1 MSVKSVNTEE
11 LRSMSNTEG
20 LVLQGC
26 GGELK
31 EWIDGINGLF
41 KRSGILLEDSE
52 FKEDDCYTFKNGEL
66 TCLLFPFSD
75 DISIDLGK
83 MAMWRLQTHQDL
95 GGTWFSDYVDNRL
108 GGFIKENDSPEEK
121 AKPDCA
127 LIGEDGNVFNLMAIA
142 SRTLKEHGMAEEAKE
157 MCQRVRESGSY
168 YDALAIMGEYVNI
181 TAKEDMSEF
190 TGDDETV
197 YEEIDYSE

>member
-1 MSVKSVNTEE
+1 MSVKTVNTEE
-11 LRSMSNTEG
+11 LRSMSSTEG

-52 FKEDDCYTFKNGEL
+52 FKEDDCYTFKNGDL

-127 LIGEDGNVFNLMAIA
+127 LIGEDGNIFNLMGIA
-142 SRTLKEHGMAEEAKE
+142 SRTLKDNGMANEAKE
-157 MCQRVRESGSY
+157 MCERVRSSGSY
-168 YDALAIMGEYVNI
+168 YEALGVIGEYVNI
-181 TAKEDMSEF
+181 TSSEDMTEDESE
-190 TGDDETV
+190 G
-197 YEEIDYSE
+197 IALQ

>member
-1 MSVKSVNTEE
+1 MSS
-11 LRSMSNTEG
+11 TEG

-41 KRSGILLEDSE
+41 KRAGILLEDCE
-52 FKEDDCYTFKNGEL
+52 FKEDDCYTFKNGDL
-66 TCLLFPFSD
+66 TCLLFPFD
-75 DISIDLGK
+75 EDIQVDLGK

-108 GGFIKENDSPEEK
+108 GGFIKENESPEEK

-127 LIGEDGNVFNLMAIA
+127 LIGEDGNIFNLMGIA
-142 SRTLKEHGMAEEAKE
+142 SRTLKEHGMADEAKE
-157 MCQRVRESGSY
+157 MCERVRESSNY
-168 YDALAIMGEYVNI
+168 YEALGVIGEYVNI
-181 TAKEDMSEF
+181 TSSEDMTE
-190 TGDDETV
+190 DES
-197 YEEIDYSE
+197 EEIALQ

>member
-1 MSVKSVNTEE
+1 MSVKTVNTEE
-11 LRSMSNTEG
+11 LRSMSSTEG

-52 FKEDDCYTFKNGEL
+52 FKEDDCYTFKNGDL

-83 MAMWRLQTHQDL
+83 MAMWRLQTPQDL

-127 LIGEDGNVFNLMAIA
+127 LIGEDGNIFNLMGIA
-142 SRTLKEHGMAEEAKE
+142 SRTLKENGMANEAKE
-157 MCQRVRESGSY
+157 MCERVRSSGSY
-168 YDALAIMGEYVNI
+168 YEALGVIGEYVNI
-181 TAKEDMSEF
+181 TSSEDMTEDESE
-190 TGDDETV
+190 G
-197 YEEIDYSE
+197 IALQ

>member
-52 FKEDDCYTFKNGEL
+52 FKEDDCYTFKNGEF

-127 LIGEDGNVFNLMAIA
+127 LIGEDGNVFNLMGIA
-142 SRTLKEHGMAEEAKE
+142 SRTLKEKGMANEAKE
-157 MCQRVRESGSY
+157 MCERVRSSGSY
-168 YDALAIMGEYVNI
+168 YEALGVIGEYVNI
-181 TAKEDMSEF
+181 TSSEDMTEDESE
-190 TGDDETV
+190 G
-197 YEEIDYSE
+197 IALQ

>member
-41 KRSGILLEDSE
+41 KRTGILLEDCE
-52 FKEDDCYTFKNGEL
+52 FKEDDCYTFKNGDL
-66 TCLLFPFSD
+66 TCLLFPFD
-75 DISIDLGK
+75 EDIQVDLGK

-108 GGFIKENDSPEEK
+108 GGFIKEN
-121 AKPDCA
+121 
-127 LIGEDGNVFNLMAIA
+127 IFNLMGIA
-142 SRTLKEHGMAEEAKE
+142 SRTLKENGMADEAKE
-157 MCQRVRESGSY
+157 MCERVRSSGSY
-168 YDALAIMGEYVNI
+168 YEALGVIGEYVNI
-181 TAKEDMSEF
+181 ISSEDMTEDESE
-190 TGDDETV
+190 G
-197 YEEIDYSE
+197 IALQ

>member
-127 LIGEDGNVFNLMAIA
+127 LIGEDGNIFNFMGIA
-142 SRTLKEHGMAEEAKE
+142 SRTLKENGMANEAKE
-157 MCQRVRESGSY
+157 MCERVRSSGSY
-168 YDALAIMGEYVNI
+168 YEALGVIGEYVNI
-181 TAKEDMSEF
+181 TSSEDMTEDESE
-190 TGDDETV
+190 G
-197 YEEIDYSE
+197 IALQ

>member
-1 MSVKSVNTEE
+1 
-11 LRSMSNTEG
+11 MSNTEG

-142 SRTLKEHGMAEEAKE
+142 SRTLKEHGMANEAKE
-157 MCQRVRESGSY
+157 MCERVRSSGSY
-168 YDALAIMGEYVNI
+168 YEALSVIGEYVNI
-181 TAKEDMSEF
+181 TSSEDMTENESE
-190 TGDDETV
+190 G
-197 YEEIDYSE
+197 IALQ

>member
-1 MSVKSVNTEE
+1 MSVKTVNTEE
-11 LRSMSNTEG
+11 LRSMSSTEG

-52 FKEDDCYTFKNGEL
+52 FKEDDCYTFKNGDL

-127 LIGEDGNVFNLMAIA
+127 LIGEDGNIFNLMGIA
-142 SRTLKEHGMAEEAKE
+142 SRTLKENGMANEAKE
-157 MCQRVRESGSY
+157 MCERVMSSGSY
-168 YDALAIMGEYVNI
+168 YEALGVIGEYVNI
-181 TAKEDMSEF
+181 TSSEDMTEDESE
-190 TGDDETV
+190 G
-197 YEEIDYSE
+197 IALQ

>member
-1 MSVKSVNTEE
+1 MSVKTVNTEE
-11 LRSMSNTEG
+11 LRSMSSTEG

-41 KRSGILLEDSE
+41 KKSGILLEDSE
-52 FKEDDCYTFKNGEL
+52 FKEDDCYTFKNGDL

-127 LIGEDGNVFNLMAIA
+127 LIGEDGNIFNLMGIA
-142 SRTLKEHGMAEEAKE
+142 SRTLKENGMANEAKE
-157 MCQRVRESGSY
+157 MCERVRSSGSY
-168 YDALAIMGEYVNI
+168 YEALGVIGEYVNI
-181 TAKEDMSEF
+181 TSSEDMTEDESE
-190 TGDDETV
+190 G
-197 YEEIDYSE
+197 IALQ

>member
-1 MSVKSVNTEE
+1 MSVKTVNTEE
-11 LRSMSNTEG
+11 LRSMSSTEG

-52 FKEDDCYTFKNGEL
+52 FKEDDCYTFKNGDL
-66 TCLLFPFSD
+66 TCLLFPFNE
-75 DISIDLGK
+75 DISVDLGK

-108 GGFIKENDSPEEK
+108 GGFIKETDSPEEK

-127 LIGEDGNVFNLMAIA
+127 LIGEDGNIFNLMGIA
-142 SRTLKEHGMAEEAKE
+142 SRTLKETGMANEAKE
-157 MCQRVRESGSY
+157 MCERVRSSGSY
-168 YDALAIMGEYVNI
+168 YEALGVIGEYVNI
-181 TAKEDMSEF
+181 TSSEDMTEDESE
-190 TGDDETV
+190 G
-197 YEEIDYSE
+197 IALQ

>member
-1 MSVKSVNTEE
+1 MSVKTVNTEE
-11 LRSMSNTEG
+11 LRSMSSTEG

-52 FKEDDCYTFKNGEL
+52 FKEDDCYTFKNGDL
-66 TCLLFPFSD
+66 TCLLFPFND
-75 DISIDLGK
+75 NVSIDLGK

-127 LIGEDGNVFNLMAIA
+127 LIGEDGNIFNLMGIA
-142 SRTLKEHGMAEEAKE
+142 SRTLKENGMANEAKE
-157 MCQRVRESGSY
+157 MCERVRSSGSY
-168 YDALAIMGEYVNI
+168 YEALGVIGEYVNI
-181 TAKEDMSEF
+181 TSSEDMTEDESE
-190 TGDDETV
+190 G
-197 YEEIDYSE
+197 IALQ

>member
-1 MSVKSVNTEE
+1 MSVKTVNTEE
-11 LRSMSNTEG
+11 LRSMSSTEG

-52 FKEDDCYTFKNGEL
+52 FKEDDCYTFKNGDL

-127 LIGEDGNVFNLMAIA
+127 LIGEDGNIFNLMGIA
-142 SRTLKEHGMAEEAKE
+142 SRTLKENGMADEAKE
-157 MCQRVRESGSY
+157 MCERVRSSGSY
-168 YDALAIMGEYVNI
+168 YEALGVIGEYVNI
-181 TAKEDMSEF
+181 TSSEDMTEDESE
-190 TGDDETV
+190 G
-197 YEEIDYSE
+197 IALQ

>member
-1 MSVKSVNTEE
+1 
-11 LRSMSNTEG
+11 MSNTEG

-66 TCLLFPFSD
+66 TCLLFPFND
-75 DISIDLGK
+75 EISIDLGK

-108 GGFIKENDSPEEK
+108 GGFINENDSVKEK
-121 AKPDCA
+121 VKPNCA
-127 LIGEDGNVFNLMAIA
+127 LIGEDGNIFNLMGIA
-142 SRTLKEHGMAEEAKE
+142 SRTLKENGMDNEAKE
-157 MCQRVRESGSY
+157 MCERVRSSGSY
-168 YDALAIMGEYVNI
+168 YEALGVIGEYVNI
-181 TAKEDMSEF
+181 TSSEDMTEDESE
-190 TGDDETV
+190 G
-197 YEEIDYSE
+197 IALQ

>member
-1 MSVKSVNTEE
+1 MSVKTVNTEE
-11 LRSMSNTEG
+11 LRSMSSTEG

-52 FKEDDCYTFKNGEL
+52 FKEDDCYTFKNGDL

-75 DISIDLGK
+75 DISIHLGK

-127 LIGEDGNVFNLMAIA
+127 LIGEDGNIFNLMGIA
-142 SRTLKEHGMAEEAKE
+142 SRTLKENGMANEAQE
-157 MCQRVRESGSY
+157 MCERVRSSGCY
-168 YDALAIMGEYVNI
+168 YEALGVIGEYVNI
-181 TAKEDMSEF
+181 TSSEDMTEDESE
-190 TGDDETV
+190 G
-197 YEEIDYSE
+197 IALQ

>member
-127 LIGEDGNVFNLMAIA
+127 LIGEDGNIFNLMGIA
-142 SRTLKEHGMAEEAKE
+142 SRTLKENGMANEAKE
-157 MCQRVRESGSY
+157 MCERVRSSGSY
-168 YDALAIMGEYVNI
+168 YEALGVIGEYVNI
-181 TAKEDMSEF
+181 TSSEDMTEDESE
-190 TGDDETV
+190 G
-197 YEEIDYSE
+197 IALQ